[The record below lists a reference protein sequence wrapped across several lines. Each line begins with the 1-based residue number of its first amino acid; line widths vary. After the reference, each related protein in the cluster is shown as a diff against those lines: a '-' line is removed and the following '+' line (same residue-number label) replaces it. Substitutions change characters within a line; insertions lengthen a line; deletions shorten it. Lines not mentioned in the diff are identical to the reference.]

1 MPIISSNLTFQI
13 NGFFKSARY
22 LFPQFADESKA
33 TVGGKDREPMPDGQI
48 VYIKR
53 VIGPTGETITL
64 DNLPPPDTKRWVARR
79 KAEVVAAV
87 RGGVLTLEEACERYT
102 LSVEEFASWQRMV
115 EAHGLQGLRTTR
127 LQQYRNHDDVTG

>member
-1 MPIISSNLTFQI
+1 
-13 NGFFKSARY
+13 
-22 LFPQFADESKA
+22 
-33 TVGGKDREPMPDGQI
+33 MPDGQI

-64 DNLPPPDTKRWVARR
+64 DNLPPADTKRWVARR

-87 RGGVLTLEEACERYT
+87 RGGVLTLEEACDRYT

-127 LQQYRNHDDVTG
+127 LQQYRGQDETSHSS